1 MESQGVDCFKYCG
14 LEIAHHEQFI
24 SLAQNE
30 YSNTISEIPINVT
43 IRMHKN
49 DMINEVEEKQLRTLI
64 GQLNWIASQTR
75 PDLSYDVLHLSI
87 KVNKATVETLILA
100 NKIVRKLKSQELYIV
115 SLKLNSVTKL
125 ILYIDASCANLPDG
139 FSSSEGYI
147 IFLFDE
153 NDLYC
158 PIAWS
163 STKIGNKKGS
173 KKHIGCRSTSTFRWV
188 RCSILYTTAIR

>member
-1 MESQGVDCFKYCG
+1 MGSQGADCFKYIE

-100 NKIVRKLKSQELYIV
+100 NKIVRKLKSQESYIV
-115 SLKLNSVTKL
+115 FPKLNSVTKL
-125 ILYIDASCANLPDG
+125 ILYTDASYANLPEG

-147 IFLFDE
+147 IFLSDE
-153 NDLYC
+153 KDIYC

-163 STKIGNKKGS
+163 STKIKRVVKA
-173 KKHIGCRSTSTFRWV
+173 H
-188 RCSILYTTAIR
+188 